1 MPLTDEILGTNA
13 DGSKNEE
20 YCIYCFKD
28 GAFTGDFTMEEMI
41 EFCSQF
47 VEQYNK
53 DSGQNLT
60 QEEYKAM
67 LRQYYPNLKRWSTP
81 TDQLP
86 HANSP
91 LKQKF
96 IDEVNALNIP
106 DMPVIDN
113 LFVLQGSFISLEY
126 KMNGNSFFVL
136 DKDKSYW
143 GTQVEKLGYF
153 LFPLLSNEN
162 QLTTLYLPCL
172 VTLAF
177 KGKIKSGCLAA
188 QTARSIT
195 TVHLILTIYIAIP
208 ASWTYLRASVPR
220 IPVGIYAPVLRHYLR
235 LSTTISASA
244 PSLPYSDTRMSFS
257 SQAIP

>member
-1 MPLTDEILGTNA
+1 MDKEMHFCQSCGMPLTDEILGTNA
-13 DGSKNEE
+13 DGSKSEE

-41 EFCSQF
+41 DFCSQF

-91 LKQKF
+91 LKQKY

-126 KMNGNSFFVL
+126 KINGNSFFVL

-143 GTQVEKLGYF
+143 GTQVEKLN
-153 LFPLLSNEN
+153 SNGRCYGIACDEK
-162 QLTTLYLPCL
+162 YIL
-172 VTLAF
+172 VSEY
-177 KGKIKSGCLAA
+177 GKDGADAEI
-188 QTARSIT
+188 
-195 TVHLILTIYIAIP
+195 V
-208 ASWTYLRASVPR
+208 
-220 IPVGIYAPVLRHYLR
+220 VLKRR
-235 LSTTISASA
+235 
-244 PSLPYSDTRMSFS
+244 
-257 SQAIP
+257 

>member
-1 MPLTDEILGTNA
+1 MHFCQSCGMPLTDEILGTNA

-41 EFCSQF
+41 DFCSQF

-96 IDEVNALNIP
+96 IDEINALNIP

-113 LFVLQGSFISLEY
+113 LFVLQGSFINLEY
-126 KMNGNSFFVL
+126 KMNGNTFSIL
-136 DKDKSYW
+136 DKEKSYW
-143 GTQVEKLGYF
+143 GTQVEKLN
-153 LFPLLSNEN
+153 SNGRCYGIACDEKYI
-162 QLTTLYLPCL
+162 LISEY
-172 VTLAF
+172 
-177 KGKIKSGCLAA
+177 GKDGADAEIVMLK
-188 QTARSIT
+188 R
-195 TVHLILTIYIAIP
+195 
-208 ASWTYLRASVPR
+208 R
-220 IPVGIYAPVLRHYLR
+220 
-235 LSTTISASA
+235 
-244 PSLPYSDTRMSFS
+244 
-257 SQAIP
+257 

>member
-1 MPLTDEILGTNA
+1 MDKEMHFCQSCGMPLTDEILGTNA
-13 DGSKNEE
+13 DGSKSEE

-41 EFCSQF
+41 DFCSQF

-60 QEEYKAM
+60 QDEYKAM

-81 TDQLP
+81 SDLLP

-91 LKQKF
+91 LKQKY

-143 GTQVEKLGYF
+143 GTQVEKLN
-153 LFPLLSNEN
+153 SNGRCYGIACDEKYI
-162 QLTTLYLPCL
+162 LISEY
-172 VTLAF
+172 
-177 KGKIKSGCLAA
+177 GKEGADAEIVMLK
-188 QTARSIT
+188 R
-195 TVHLILTIYIAIP
+195 
-208 ASWTYLRASVPR
+208 R
-220 IPVGIYAPVLRHYLR
+220 
-235 LSTTISASA
+235 
-244 PSLPYSDTRMSFS
+244 
-257 SQAIP
+257 

>member
-1 MPLTDEILGTNA
+1 MDKEMRFCQSCGMPLTDEILGTNA

-60 QEEYKAM
+60 QDEYKAM

-113 LFVLQGSFISLEY
+113 LFVLQGSFINLEY
-126 KMNGNSFFVL
+126 KMNGNTFSIL
-136 DKDKSYW
+136 DKEKSYW
-143 GTQVEKLGYF
+143 GTQVEKQNSGGRCYGIACD
-153 LFPLLSNEN
+153 EK
-162 QLTTLYLPCL
+162 YIL
-172 VTLAF
+172 VSEY
-177 KGKIKSGCLAA
+177 GKDGADA
-188 QTARSIT
+188 E
-195 TVHLILTIYIAIP
+195 V
-208 ASWTYLRASVPR
+208 V
-220 IPVGIYAPVLRHYLR
+220 VLKRR
-235 LSTTISASA
+235 
-244 PSLPYSDTRMSFS
+244 
-257 SQAIP
+257 

>member
-1 MPLTDEILGTNA
+1 MDKEMHFCQSCGMPLTDEILGTNA
-13 DGSKNEE
+13 DGSKSEE

-41 EFCSQF
+41 DFCSQF

-143 GTQVEKLGYF
+143 GTQVEKLN
-153 LFPLLSNEN
+153 SNGRCYGIACDEK
-162 QLTTLYLPCL
+162 YIL
-172 VTLAF
+172 VSEY
-177 KGKIKSGCLAA
+177 GKDGADAEI
-188 QTARSIT
+188 
-195 TVHLILTIYIAIP
+195 V
-208 ASWTYLRASVPR
+208 
-220 IPVGIYAPVLRHYLR
+220 VLKRR
-235 LSTTISASA
+235 
-244 PSLPYSDTRMSFS
+244 
-257 SQAIP
+257 

>member
-1 MPLTDEILGTNA
+1 MEKEMRFCQSCGMPLTDEILGTNA

-60 QEEYKAM
+60 KEEYKAM

-113 LFVLQGSFISLEY
+113 LFVLQGSFINLEY
-126 KMNGNSFFVL
+126 KMNGNTFSIL

-143 GTQVEKLGYF
+143 GNQVEKLNSDGRCYGIACD
-153 LFPLLSNEN
+153 EN
-162 QLTTLYLPCL
+162 YIL
-172 VTLAF
+172 VSEY
-177 KGKIKSGCLAA
+177 GKDGADAEI
-188 QTARSIT
+188 
-195 TVHLILTIYIAIP
+195 V
-208 ASWTYLRASVPR
+208 
-220 IPVGIYAPVLRHYLR
+220 VLKRR
-235 LSTTISASA
+235 
-244 PSLPYSDTRMSFS
+244 
-257 SQAIP
+257 

>member
-1 MPLTDEILGTNA
+1 MDKEMHFCQSCGMPLTDEILGTNA
-13 DGSKNEE
+13 DGSKSEE

-41 EFCSQF
+41 DFCSQF

-60 QEEYKAM
+60 QDEYKAM

-91 LKQKF
+91 LKQKY
-96 IDEVNALNIP
+96 IDEVNALNIS

-143 GTQVEKLGYF
+143 GTQVEKLN
-153 LFPLLSNEN
+153 SNGRCYGIACDEK
-162 QLTTLYLPCL
+162 YIL
-172 VTLAF
+172 VSEY
-177 KGKIKSGCLAA
+177 GKDGADAEI
-188 QTARSIT
+188 
-195 TVHLILTIYIAIP
+195 V
-208 ASWTYLRASVPR
+208 
-220 IPVGIYAPVLRHYLR
+220 VLKRR
-235 LSTTISASA
+235 
-244 PSLPYSDTRMSFS
+244 
-257 SQAIP
+257 

>member
-1 MPLTDEILGTNA
+1 MDKEMHFCQSCGMPLTDEILGTNA

-60 QEEYKAM
+60 QDEYKAM

-91 LKQKF
+91 LKQKY

-126 KMNGNSFFVL
+126 KINGNSFFVL

-143 GTQVEKLGYF
+143 GTQVEKLN
-153 LFPLLSNEN
+153 SNGRCYGIACDEK
-162 QLTTLYLPCL
+162 YIL
-172 VTLAF
+172 VSEY
-177 KGKIKSGCLAA
+177 GKDGADAEI
-188 QTARSIT
+188 
-195 TVHLILTIYIAIP
+195 V
-208 ASWTYLRASVPR
+208 
-220 IPVGIYAPVLRHYLR
+220 VLKRR
-235 LSTTISASA
+235 
-244 PSLPYSDTRMSFS
+244 
-257 SQAIP
+257 

>member
-1 MPLTDEILGTNA
+1 MDKEMHFCQSCGMPLTDEILGTNA

-28 GAFTGDFTMEEMI
+28 GAFTGDFTMDEMI

-60 QEEYKAM
+60 QDEYKAM

-81 TDQLP
+81 TDLLP

-113 LFVLQGSFISLEY
+113 LFVLQGSFINLEY
-126 KMNGNSFFVL
+126 KMNGNTFSIL
-136 DKDKSYW
+136 DKEKSYW
-143 GTQVEKLGYF
+143 GTQVEKQNSGGRCYGIACD
-153 LFPLLSNEN
+153 EK
-162 QLTTLYLPCL
+162 YIL
-172 VTLAF
+172 VSEY
-177 KGKIKSGCLAA
+177 GKDGADAEI
-188 QTARSIT
+188 
-195 TVHLILTIYIAIP
+195 V
-208 ASWTYLRASVPR
+208 
-220 IPVGIYAPVLRHYLR
+220 VLKRR
-235 LSTTISASA
+235 
-244 PSLPYSDTRMSFS
+244 
-257 SQAIP
+257 

>member
-1 MPLTDEILGTNA
+1 MDKEMHFCQSCGMPLTDEILGTNA

-41 EFCSQF
+41 DFCSQF

-81 TDQLP
+81 TDLLP

-113 LFVLQGSFISLEY
+113 LFVLQGSFINLEY
-126 KMNGNSFFVL
+126 KMNGNTFSIL
-136 DKDKSYW
+136 DKEKSYW
-143 GTQVEKLGYF
+143 GTQVEKLN
-153 LFPLLSNEN
+153 SNGRCYGIACDEKYI
-162 QLTTLYLPCL
+162 LISEY
-172 VTLAF
+172 
-177 KGKIKSGCLAA
+177 GKEG
-188 QTARSIT
+188 
-195 TVHLILTIYIAIP
+195 
-208 ASWTYLRASVPR
+208 
-220 IPVGIYAPVLRHYLR
+220 
-235 LSTTISASA
+235 
-244 PSLPYSDTRMSFS
+244 SDAEVVMLKRR
-257 SQAIP
+257 

>member
-1 MPLTDEILGTNA
+1 MEKEMRFCQSCGMPLTDEILGTNA

-60 QEEYKAM
+60 KEEYKAM

-86 HANSP
+86 HANSS

-113 LFVLQGSFISLEY
+113 LFVLQGSFINLEY
-126 KMNGNSFFVL
+126 KMNGNTFSIL

-143 GTQVEKLGYF
+143 GNQVEKLNSDGRCYGIACD
-153 LFPLLSNEN
+153 EN
-162 QLTTLYLPCL
+162 YILESEY
-172 VTLAF
+172 
-177 KGKIKSGCLAA
+177 GKDGADA
-188 QTARSIT
+188 E
-195 TVHLILTIYIAIP
+195 V
-208 ASWTYLRASVPR
+208 V
-220 IPVGIYAPVLRHYLR
+220 VLKRR
-235 LSTTISASA
+235 
-244 PSLPYSDTRMSFS
+244 
-257 SQAIP
+257 

>member
-1 MPLTDEILGTNA
+1 MEKEMRFCQSCGMPLTDEILGTNA

-60 QEEYKAM
+60 QDEYKAM

-81 TDQLP
+81 TDLLP

-106 DMPVIDN
+106 NMPVIDN
-113 LFVLQGSFISLEY
+113 LFVLQGSFINLEY
-126 KMNGNSFFVL
+126 KMNGNTFSIL
-136 DKDKSYW
+136 DKEKSYW
-143 GTQVEKLGYF
+143 GTQVEKQNSGGRCYGIACD
-153 LFPLLSNEN
+153 EK
-162 QLTTLYLPCL
+162 YIL
-172 VTLAF
+172 VSEY
-177 KGKIKSGCLAA
+177 GKDGADA
-188 QTARSIT
+188 E
-195 TVHLILTIYIAIP
+195 V
-208 ASWTYLRASVPR
+208 V
-220 IPVGIYAPVLRHYLR
+220 VLKRR
-235 LSTTISASA
+235 
-244 PSLPYSDTRMSFS
+244 
-257 SQAIP
+257 

>member
-1 MPLTDEILGTNA
+1 MDKEMHFCQSCGMPLTDEILGTNA

-41 EFCSQF
+41 DFCSQF

-60 QEEYKAM
+60 QDEYKAM

-81 TDQLP
+81 TDLLP

-113 LFVLQGSFISLEY
+113 LFVLQGSFINLEY
-126 KMNGNSFFVL
+126 KMNGNTFSIL
-136 DKDKSYW
+136 DKEKSYW
-143 GTQVEKLGYF
+143 GTQVEKQNSDGRCYGIACD
-153 LFPLLSNEN
+153 EK
-162 QLTTLYLPCL
+162 YIL
-172 VTLAF
+172 VSEY
-177 KGKIKSGCLAA
+177 GKDGADA
-188 QTARSIT
+188 E
-195 TVHLILTIYIAIP
+195 V
-208 ASWTYLRASVPR
+208 V
-220 IPVGIYAPVLRHYLR
+220 VLKRR
-235 LSTTISASA
+235 
-244 PSLPYSDTRMSFS
+244 
-257 SQAIP
+257 

>member
-1 MPLTDEILGTNA
+1 MDKEMHFCQSCGMPLTDEILGTNA
-13 DGSKNEE
+13 DGSKSEE

-41 EFCSQF
+41 DFCSQF

-60 QEEYKAM
+60 QDEYKAM

-91 LKQKF
+91 LKQKY

-126 KMNGNSFFVL
+126 KMNGNSFFFL

-143 GTQVEKLGYF
+143 GTQVEKLN
-153 LFPLLSNEN
+153 SNGRCYGIACDEK
-162 QLTTLYLPCL
+162 YIL
-172 VTLAF
+172 VSEY
-177 KGKIKSGCLAA
+177 GKDGADAEI
-188 QTARSIT
+188 
-195 TVHLILTIYIAIP
+195 V
-208 ASWTYLRASVPR
+208 
-220 IPVGIYAPVLRHYLR
+220 VLKRR
-235 LSTTISASA
+235 
-244 PSLPYSDTRMSFS
+244 
-257 SQAIP
+257 

>member
-1 MPLTDEILGTNA
+1 MDKEMHFCQSCGMPLTDEILGTNA
-13 DGSKNEE
+13 DGSKSEE
-20 YCIYCFKD
+20 YCIYCYKD

-41 EFCSQF
+41 DFCSQF

-60 QEEYKAM
+60 QDEYKAM

-91 LKQKF
+91 LKQKY

-126 KMNGNSFFVL
+126 NMNGNSFFVL

-143 GTQVEKLGYF
+143 GTQVEKLN
-153 LFPLLSNEN
+153 SNGRCYGIACDEK
-162 QLTTLYLPCL
+162 YIL
-172 VTLAF
+172 VSEY
-177 KGKIKSGCLAA
+177 GKDGVDVEI
-188 QTARSIT
+188 
-195 TVHLILTIYIAIP
+195 V
-208 ASWTYLRASVPR
+208 
-220 IPVGIYAPVLRHYLR
+220 VLKRR
-235 LSTTISASA
+235 
-244 PSLPYSDTRMSFS
+244 
-257 SQAIP
+257 

>member
-1 MPLTDEILGTNA
+1 MEKEMRFCQSCGMPLTDEILGTNA

-91 LKQKF
+91 LKQKY

-143 GTQVEKLGYF
+143 GTQVEKLN
-153 LFPLLSNEN
+153 SNGRCYGIACDEK
-162 QLTTLYLPCL
+162 YIL
-172 VTLAF
+172 VSEY
-177 KGKIKSGCLAA
+177 GKDGADAEI
-188 QTARSIT
+188 
-195 TVHLILTIYIAIP
+195 V
-208 ASWTYLRASVPR
+208 
-220 IPVGIYAPVLRHYLR
+220 VLKRR
-235 LSTTISASA
+235 
-244 PSLPYSDTRMSFS
+244 
-257 SQAIP
+257 

>member
-1 MPLTDEILGTNA
+1 MDKEMHFCQSCGMPLTDEILGTNA

-41 EFCSQF
+41 EFCSQI

-60 QEEYKAM
+60 QDEYKAM

-81 TDQLP
+81 TDLLP

-113 LFVLQGSFISLEY
+113 LFVLQGSFINLEY
-126 KMNGNSFFVL
+126 KMNGNTFSIL
-136 DKDKSYW
+136 DKEKSYW
-143 GTQVEKLGYF
+143 GTQVEKQNSGGRCYGIACD
-153 LFPLLSNEN
+153 EK
-162 QLTTLYLPCL
+162 YIL
-172 VTLAF
+172 VSEY
-177 KGKIKSGCLAA
+177 GKDGADA
-188 QTARSIT
+188 E
-195 TVHLILTIYIAIP
+195 V
-208 ASWTYLRASVPR
+208 V
-220 IPVGIYAPVLRHYLR
+220 VLKRR
-235 LSTTISASA
+235 
-244 PSLPYSDTRMSFS
+244 
-257 SQAIP
+257 

>member
-1 MPLTDEILGTNA
+1 MDKEMHFCQSCGMPLTDEILGTNA

-41 EFCSQF
+41 DFCSQF

-60 QEEYKAM
+60 QDEYKAM

-106 DMPVIDN
+106 DMPVFDN

-143 GTQVEKLGYF
+143 GTQVEKLN
-153 LFPLLSNEN
+153 SNGRCYGIACDEK
-162 QLTTLYLPCL
+162 YIL
-172 VTLAF
+172 VSEY
-177 KGKIKSGCLAA
+177 GKDGADAEI
-188 QTARSIT
+188 
-195 TVHLILTIYIAIP
+195 V
-208 ASWTYLRASVPR
+208 
-220 IPVGIYAPVLRHYLR
+220 VLKRR
-235 LSTTISASA
+235 
-244 PSLPYSDTRMSFS
+244 
-257 SQAIP
+257 

>member
-1 MPLTDEILGTNA
+1 MDKEMHFCQSCGMPLTDEILGTNA
-13 DGSKNEE
+13 DGSKSEE

-41 EFCSQF
+41 DFCSQF

-60 QEEYKAM
+60 QDEYKAM

-91 LKQKF
+91 LKQKY

-126 KMNGNSFFVL
+126 KMNGNFFFVL

-143 GTQVEKLGYF
+143 GTQVEKLN
-153 LFPLLSNEN
+153 SNGRCYGIACDEK
-162 QLTTLYLPCL
+162 YIL
-172 VTLAF
+172 VSEY
-177 KGKIKSGCLAA
+177 GKDGADAEI
-188 QTARSIT
+188 
-195 TVHLILTIYIAIP
+195 V
-208 ASWTYLRASVPR
+208 
-220 IPVGIYAPVLRHYLR
+220 VLKRR
-235 LSTTISASA
+235 
-244 PSLPYSDTRMSFS
+244 
-257 SQAIP
+257 

>member
-1 MPLTDEILGTNA
+1 MHFCQSCGMPLTDEILGTNA

-41 EFCSQF
+41 DFCSQF

-60 QEEYKAM
+60 QDEYKAM

-96 IDEVNALNIP
+96 IDEINALNIP
-106 DMPVIDN
+106 DMPVVDN
-113 LFVLQGSFISLEY
+113 LFVLQGSFINLEY
-126 KMNGNSFFVL
+126 KMNGNSFSIL
-136 DKDKSYW
+136 DKEKSYW
-143 GTQVEKLGYF
+143 GTQVEKLN
-153 LFPLLSNEN
+153 SNGRCYGIACDEKYI
-162 QLTTLYLPCL
+162 LISEY
-172 VTLAF
+172 
-177 KGKIKSGCLAA
+177 GKEGADAEIVMLK
-188 QTARSIT
+188 R
-195 TVHLILTIYIAIP
+195 
-208 ASWTYLRASVPR
+208 R
-220 IPVGIYAPVLRHYLR
+220 
-235 LSTTISASA
+235 
-244 PSLPYSDTRMSFS
+244 
-257 SQAIP
+257 

>member
-1 MPLTDEILGTNA
+1 MDKEMHFCQSCGMPLTDEILGTNA

-41 EFCSQF
+41 DFCSQF

-91 LKQKF
+91 LKQKY

-126 KMNGNSFFVL
+126 KLNGNSFFVL

-143 GTQVEKLGYF
+143 GTQVEKLN
-153 LFPLLSNEN
+153 SNGRCYGIACDEK
-162 QLTTLYLPCL
+162 YIL
-172 VTLAF
+172 VSEY
-177 KGKIKSGCLAA
+177 GKDGADAEI
-188 QTARSIT
+188 
-195 TVHLILTIYIAIP
+195 V
-208 ASWTYLRASVPR
+208 
-220 IPVGIYAPVLRHYLR
+220 VLKRR
-235 LSTTISASA
+235 
-244 PSLPYSDTRMSFS
+244 
-257 SQAIP
+257 

>member
-1 MPLTDEILGTNA
+1 MRFCQSCGMPLTDEILGTNA

-60 QEEYKAM
+60 KEEYKAM

-113 LFVLQGSFISLEY
+113 LFVLQGSFINLEY
-126 KMNGNSFFVL
+126 KMNGNTFSIL
-136 DKDKSYW
+136 DKEKSYW
-143 GTQVEKLGYF
+143 GTQVEKQNSDGRCYGIACD
-153 LFPLLSNEN
+153 EK
-162 QLTTLYLPCL
+162 YIL
-172 VTLAF
+172 VSEY
-177 KGKIKSGCLAA
+177 GKDGADA
-188 QTARSIT
+188 E
-195 TVHLILTIYIAIP
+195 V
-208 ASWTYLRASVPR
+208 V
-220 IPVGIYAPVLRHYLR
+220 VLKRR
-235 LSTTISASA
+235 
-244 PSLPYSDTRMSFS
+244 
-257 SQAIP
+257 

>member
-1 MPLTDEILGTNA
+1 MEKEMRFCQSCGMPLTDEILGTNA
-13 DGSKNEE
+13 DGSKSEE

-41 EFCSQF
+41 DFCSQF

-60 QEEYKAM
+60 QDEYKAM

-91 LKQKF
+91 LKQKY

-143 GTQVEKLGYF
+143 GTQVEKLN
-153 LFPLLSNEN
+153 SNGRCYGIACDEK
-162 QLTTLYLPCL
+162 YIL
-172 VTLAF
+172 VSEY
-177 KGKIKSGCLAA
+177 GKDGADAEI
-188 QTARSIT
+188 
-195 TVHLILTIYIAIP
+195 V
-208 ASWTYLRASVPR
+208 
-220 IPVGIYAPVLRHYLR
+220 VLKRR
-235 LSTTISASA
+235 
-244 PSLPYSDTRMSFS
+244 
-257 SQAIP
+257 

>member
-1 MPLTDEILGTNA
+1 MDKEMHFCQSCGMPLTDEILGTNA
-13 DGSKNEE
+13 DGSKSEE

-41 EFCSQF
+41 DFCSQF

-60 QEEYKAM
+60 QDEYKAM

-91 LKQKF
+91 LKQKY

-126 KMNGNSFFVL
+126 KMNGNTFFVL

-143 GTQVEKLGYF
+143 GTQVEKLN
-153 LFPLLSNEN
+153 SNGRCYGIACDEK
-162 QLTTLYLPCL
+162 YIL
-172 VTLAF
+172 VSEYGRDGADAE
-177 KGKIKSGCLAA
+177 I
-188 QTARSIT
+188 
-195 TVHLILTIYIAIP
+195 V
-208 ASWTYLRASVPR
+208 
-220 IPVGIYAPVLRHYLR
+220 VLKRR
-235 LSTTISASA
+235 
-244 PSLPYSDTRMSFS
+244 
-257 SQAIP
+257 

>member
-1 MPLTDEILGTNA
+1 MDKEMHFCQSCGMPLTDEILGTNA

-41 EFCSQF
+41 DFCSQF

-60 QEEYKAM
+60 QDEYKAM

-91 LKQKF
+91 LKQKY

-143 GTQVEKLGYF
+143 GTQVEKLN
-153 LFPLLSNEN
+153 SNGRCYGIACDEK
-162 QLTTLYLPCL
+162 YIL
-172 VTLAF
+172 VSAY
-177 KGKIKSGCLAA
+177 GKDGADAEI
-188 QTARSIT
+188 
-195 TVHLILTIYIAIP
+195 V
-208 ASWTYLRASVPR
+208 
-220 IPVGIYAPVLRHYLR
+220 VLKRR
-235 LSTTISASA
+235 
-244 PSLPYSDTRMSFS
+244 
-257 SQAIP
+257 

>member
-1 MPLTDEILGTNA
+1 MHFCQSCGMPLTDEILGTNA

-41 EFCSQF
+41 DFCSQF

-96 IDEVNALNIP
+96 IDEINALNIP

-113 LFVLQGSFISLEY
+113 LFVLQGSFINLEY
-126 KMNGNSFFVL
+126 KMNGYTFSIL
-136 DKDKSYW
+136 DKEKSYW
-143 GTQVEKLGYF
+143 GTQVEKLN
-153 LFPLLSNEN
+153 SNGRCYGIACDEKYI
-162 QLTTLYLPCL
+162 LISEY
-172 VTLAF
+172 
-177 KGKIKSGCLAA
+177 GKEGADAEIVMLK
-188 QTARSIT
+188 R
-195 TVHLILTIYIAIP
+195 
-208 ASWTYLRASVPR
+208 R
-220 IPVGIYAPVLRHYLR
+220 
-235 LSTTISASA
+235 
-244 PSLPYSDTRMSFS
+244 
-257 SQAIP
+257 

>member
-1 MPLTDEILGTNA
+1 MDKEMHFCQSCGMPLTDEILGTNA
-13 DGSKNEE
+13 DGSKSEE

-41 EFCSQF
+41 DFCSQF

-60 QEEYKAM
+60 QDEYKAM

-143 GTQVEKLGYF
+143 GTQVEKLN
-153 LFPLLSNEN
+153 SNGRCYGIACDEK
-162 QLTTLYLPCL
+162 YIL
-172 VTLAF
+172 VSEY
-177 KGKIKSGCLAA
+177 GKDGADAEI
-188 QTARSIT
+188 
-195 TVHLILTIYIAIP
+195 V
-208 ASWTYLRASVPR
+208 
-220 IPVGIYAPVLRHYLR
+220 VLKRR
-235 LSTTISASA
+235 
-244 PSLPYSDTRMSFS
+244 
-257 SQAIP
+257 

>member
-1 MPLTDEILGTNA
+1 MDKEMHFCQSCGMPLTDEILGTNA
-13 DGSKNEE
+13 DGSKSEE

-41 EFCSQF
+41 DFCSQF

-60 QEEYKAM
+60 QDEYKAM

-91 LKQKF
+91 LKQKY

-106 DMPVIDN
+106 NMPVIDI

-143 GTQVEKLGYF
+143 GTQVEKLN
-153 LFPLLSNEN
+153 SNGRCYGIACDEK
-162 QLTTLYLPCL
+162 YIL
-172 VTLAF
+172 VSEY
-177 KGKIKSGCLAA
+177 GKDGVDAEI
-188 QTARSIT
+188 
-195 TVHLILTIYIAIP
+195 V
-208 ASWTYLRASVPR
+208 
-220 IPVGIYAPVLRHYLR
+220 VLKRR
-235 LSTTISASA
+235 
-244 PSLPYSDTRMSFS
+244 
-257 SQAIP
+257 

>member
-1 MPLTDEILGTNA
+1 MDKEMHFCQSCGMPLTDEILGTNA
-13 DGSKNEE
+13 DGSKSEE

-41 EFCSQF
+41 DFCSQF

-60 QEEYKAM
+60 QDEYKAM

-91 LKQKF
+91 LKQKY

-113 LFVLQGSFISLEY
+113 LFVLQGSFINLEY
-126 KMNGNSFFVL
+126 KMNGNTFSIL
-136 DKDKSYW
+136 DKEKSYW
-143 GTQVEKLGYF
+143 GTQVEKLN
-153 LFPLLSNEN
+153 SNGRCYGIACDEK
-162 QLTTLYLPCL
+162 YIL
-172 VTLAF
+172 VSEY
-177 KGKIKSGCLAA
+177 GKDGADAEI
-188 QTARSIT
+188 
-195 TVHLILTIYIAIP
+195 V
-208 ASWTYLRASVPR
+208 
-220 IPVGIYAPVLRHYLR
+220 VLKRR
-235 LSTTISASA
+235 
-244 PSLPYSDTRMSFS
+244 
-257 SQAIP
+257 

>member
-1 MPLTDEILGTNA
+1 MEKEMRFCQSCGMPLTDEILGTNA

-60 QEEYKAM
+60 QDEYKAM

-81 TDQLP
+81 TDLLP

-113 LFVLQGSFISLEY
+113 LFVLQGSFINLEY
-126 KMNGNSFFVL
+126 KMNGNTFSIL
-136 DKDKSYW
+136 DKEKSYW
-143 GTQVEKLGYF
+143 GTQVEKQNSGGRCYGIACD
-153 LFPLLSNEN
+153 EK
-162 QLTTLYLPCL
+162 YIL
-172 VTLAF
+172 VSEY
-177 KGKIKSGCLAA
+177 GKDGADA
-188 QTARSIT
+188 E
-195 TVHLILTIYIAIP
+195 V
-208 ASWTYLRASVPR
+208 V
-220 IPVGIYAPVLRHYLR
+220 VLKRR
-235 LSTTISASA
+235 
-244 PSLPYSDTRMSFS
+244 
-257 SQAIP
+257 